1 MKHENPQ
8 LTFMT
13 FLELATKYHKCIQ
26 NKYEIKKTSTSNAN
40 DQVD

>member
-26 NKYEIKKTSTSNAN
+26 NKYEIKKH
-40 DQVD
+40 QRQMQMIR